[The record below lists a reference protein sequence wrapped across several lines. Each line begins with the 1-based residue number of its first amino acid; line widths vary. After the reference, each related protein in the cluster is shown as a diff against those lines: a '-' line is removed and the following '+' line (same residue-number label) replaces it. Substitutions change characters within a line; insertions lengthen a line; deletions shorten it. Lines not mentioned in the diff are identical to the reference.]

1 MSKIPKTS
9 TPQPP
14 MPTGVKVASVKPPV
28 APGVQTDI
36 KNSNMS
42 ISTVTK
48 WLPFIC
54 AGAAVGVSV
63 LALKELK
70 KVKNEMTVVKTQ
82 QTNVPFKGDPELN
95 KKMDQFEVQLKKI
108 NEFLMNNNSKNPK
121 IIKNV
126 LKTEDIKDVKII
138 NESDENP
145 EEYEY
150 EEVEVTDDE
159 SDDEEK

>member
-1 MSKIPKTS
+1 MSKIPKPS
-9 TPQPP
+9 IPQPP
-14 MPTGVKVASVKPPV
+14 MPTGVKVASAKPPT

-36 KNSNMS
+36 KSS

-121 IIKNV
+121 IIKSM
-126 LKTEDIKDVKII
+126 LKPEVIKDVKII
-138 NESDENP
+138 NEPEENQ

-159 SDDEEK
+159 SDNEEK